1 MAKERVK
8 NFFKNFQKFCWPLCE
23 NHDKVL
29 KYQDRLFA
37 LDAEIMGEI
46 RKDALTFQ
54 SYKEKYQTQR
64 LKYTRQI
71 DTLIAKR
78 KHISVQNKKTKKW
91 PSKISKKNLIIFRNG
106 PTWVETV
113 GVDPARKILHNEGL
127 CPGMEIFYSLELIF
141 DHTVNFH
148 Y

>member
-29 KYQDRLFA
+29 KYQDRLFT

-91 PSKISKKNLIIFRNG
+91 PSKISKKKKLF
-106 PTWVETV
+106 
-113 GVDPARKILHNEGL
+113 
-127 CPGMEIFYSLELIF
+127 LEMAQHELRPLESTPPEKFFIMRDYAQEWRF
-141 DHTVNFH
+141 SIA
-148 Y
+148 